1 MGIVILLSVLST
13 LGIVAVVTS
22 VVVMFL
28 KLKGKVGKDTFF
40 TEVKSFHDYINHIER
55 ERINSISELN
65 NHVERLYKELS
76 TNLNDYG
83 DESHRRLMETER
95 SLQNEL
101 SLLQRNLDSRCDK
114 LDSKIKEKKQ

>member
-13 LGIVAVVTS
+13 LGVVAVVTS

-40 TEVKSFHDYINHIER
+40 TEVKSFHDYIDHIER

-95 SLQNEL
+95 VLQNEL